1 MGVVVVVKDIINLCC
16 FEFKGI
22 FGVWV
27 FGGCFCVMVPG
38 GWGGGTTDLPLLF
51 FLYSPIYFLLHL
63 RPKMLLA
70 KLVLFFC
77 SSSALYYILCVL

>member
-38 GWGGGTTDLPLLF
+38 GWGGGTQL
-51 FLYSPIYFLLHL
+51 IY
-63 RPKMLLA
+63 PSS
-70 KLVLFFC
+70 FFC
-77 SSSALYYILCVL
+77 TPPYIFYST